1 MNECMCMCMC
11 IGLNATDIEVRL
23 PGAMRSRIIGGVLV
37 LCGWNCLSL
46 IYLPLVVPVL
56 ICSADEMFD
65 YHLQRVRNVLKE
77 VPLIDG

>member
-1 MNECMCMCMC
+1 MFVCVFV
-11 IGLNATDIEVRL
+11 GVNATDSGIRL